1 MKQILIACGDVE
13 LLRRIVADLP
23 PNTFKPIATRTGAGI
38 AQKVAGRDLA
48 LAVIHENLADQS
60 AAELCAQLRAQPD
73 APPIL
78 WLSQNTAP
86 ASGAFDR
93 ALKYPIPGP
102 VFRNALTQL
111 SAPAESAHDLEKWRL
126 FYKEVC
132 ARLEHSEAQSYFQLL
147 GLSPQAPH
155 HKLVRAYD
163 LLSQRYHPDRYRQFR
178 DKKWGK
184 AIHEKTTELYTVMT
198 EAYQVLADRK
208 RRAAYEATLASGQ
221 LRPDAKDTSAGGRAP
236 RSVIDLGKGAHA
248 KKFLKLAQND
258 LAGKNLAGAL
268 QNLKFALSMEPDNS
282 AIAQKIAEIEQ
293 ANHS

>member
-48 LAVIHENLADQS
+48 LAVVHENLADQS

-73 APPIL
+73 GPPIL
-78 WLSQNTAP
+78 WLSQGTAP
-86 ASGAFDR
+86 QSGAFDR
-93 ALKYPIPGP
+93 ALKYPLPGP
-102 VFRNALTQL
+102 VFRNALNQL
-111 SAPAESAHDLEKWRL
+111 GAPAESALDLEKWRL
-126 FYKEVC
+126 FYKEVT
-132 ARLEHSEAQSYFQLL
+132 ARLEQSESQSYFQLL
-147 GLSPQAPH
+147 GLSPEAPH
-155 HKLVRAYD
+155 HQLVRAYD

-184 AIHEKTTELYTVMT
+184 AIHEKTTDLYTVMT
-198 EAYQVLADRK
+198 EAYQVLGDRK
-208 RRAAYEATLASGQ
+208 RRVAYEAALARGQ
-221 LRPDAKDTSAGGRAP
+221 LRPDAKDAASTDRTP
-236 RSVIDLGKGAHA
+236 RSVIDLGQGAHA

-268 QNLKFALSMEPDNS
+268 QNLKFALSMEPNNS
-282 AIAQKIAEIEQ
+282 AIAQKIAELEQ
-293 ANHS
+293 AINS